1 MTSPAQRHKQAI
13 LAQQAVVEDTT
24 ANATAYELLLEMLGQ
39 HKRSLKG
46 QKSFTTRNAL
56 KAELMTEWHDY
67 IDELITNGNGSPNAI
82 VGQLMVWCI
91 DVGDYER
98 AIGLGRYMLAN
109 NISMPEQFERD
120 TEDVLAENMA
130 TEWLGK
136 DEPTIT
142 LDELLIVQDLV
153 EGFDLFDEVKAK
165 LYRAI
170 GEACAKTG
178 DTAQAVSYLE
188 QAIDYNPQVGCKPLL
203 NKLKKEQDT
212 VSKSLPARTEPEDTP
227 KP

>member
-13 LAQQAVVEDTT
+13 LARQAVVEDTT
-24 ANATAYELLLEMLGQ
+24 ANATAYELLLEQLGQ
-39 HKRSLKG
+39 HKRSLKAH
-46 QKSFTTRNAL
+46 KSMNSKNEL

-67 IDELITNGNGSPNAI
+67 IDELTANGTGLPNAI
-82 VGQLMVWCI
+82 VGQLMVWAI

-98 AIGLGRYMLAN
+98 AIAQARYMLAN

-120 TEDVLAENMA
+120 TEDAFAEEMA
-130 TEWLGK
+130 AAFLGK
-136 DEPTIT
+136 DEPNIT
-142 LDELLIVQDLV
+142 LDDLLETEKLVADFELY
-153 EGFDLFDEVKAK
+153 DEVKAK

-170 GEACAKTG
+170 GEAYAKTG

-188 QAIDYNPQVGCKPLL
+188 QAIDYNPQVGCKPLY
-203 NKLKKEQDT
+203 NKLKKEQDA